1 MEYFTISILL
11 RYSNRRLLW
20 ADALE
25 DNIGQVDFNGKRR
38 QTIVP
43 YAPHPFGLTLVR
55 LTTCFTIQNSLIII
69 HNSSFI

>member
-1 MEYFTISILL
+1 METAIHCAKLNDFIC
-11 RYSNRRLLW
+11 SNRRLLW

-43 YAPHPFGLTLVR
+43 YAPHPFGLTMVSER
-55 LTTCFTIQNSLIII
+55 LGFFMLISYV
-69 HNSSFI
+69 SSTV